1 MYLDLLGARRDII
14 EAFGREFHSRV
25 PPHHPVYYCPIAVIL
40 IVDNEV
46 DEARADAQGAAKRAM
61 SGVPLPGMSEHEVR
75 QCRPGIT
82 DFFF

>member
-1 MYLDLLGARRDII
+1 MQRYRR
-14 EAFGREFHSRV
+14 S
-25 PPHHPVYYCPIAVIL
+25 VIL

-75 QCRPGIT
+75 QCRPGIS